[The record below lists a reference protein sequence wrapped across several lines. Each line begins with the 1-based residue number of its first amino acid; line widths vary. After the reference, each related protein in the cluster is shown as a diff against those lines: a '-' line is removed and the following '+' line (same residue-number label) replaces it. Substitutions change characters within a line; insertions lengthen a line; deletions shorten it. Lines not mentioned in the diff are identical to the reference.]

1 MGESAIGWLHPPRQA
16 ARVPFGTPGRPG
28 YTLNVWIGC
37 SKIDQEC
44 KYCYAEREAGRGR
57 LLLFRERNAAGL
69 PVWGNDAPRHIVS
82 EATIKQC
89 LRWNREAEADLDPR
103 LVFGGSQ
110 MDWLEDRPELAAPRA
125 RLRELIAATPWLRWI
140 LLTKR
145 PGNFAA
151 LVPEW
156 RSGVPDN
163 VWIGISAGSQPSLD
177 AKLDDLERI
186 PARYKIAS
194 VEPMIGPVDFAR
206 ALRIRELVWFLFG
219 GESGARAKVRPCDLG
234 WIARGV
240 DQVGDAGRFRFV
252 KQLGAVPIASPLVA
266 PPCRICL
273 EMRDGKLCLACGDDV
288 ERRHIGGGTFARV
301 LHLPGK
307 GDDPALWPERLRV
320 QEWIDGSAYVAAGA
334 AC

>member
-1 MGESAIGWLHPPRQA
+1 MGESSIGWLHPPRRS
-16 ARVPFGTPGRPG
+16 ARVPFGTPGRIG
-28 YTLNVWIGC
+28 YTLNAWIGC
-37 SKIDQEC
+37 AKVDQEC
-44 KYCYAEREAGRGR
+44 KFCYAERETGRGR
-57 LLLFRERNAAGL
+57 LPIFKEQLDAGR
-69 PVWGNDAPRHIVS
+69 PVWGVDAPRHVVS
-82 EATIKQC
+82 EATIRQC
-89 LRWNREAEADLDPR
+89 IRWNREAEADLDPR

-234 WIARGV
+234 WIDRGV
-240 DQVGDAGRFRFV
+240 KQVGDAGRFRFV
-252 KQLGAVPIASPLVA
+252 KQLGAVPIGAVPGCLGCENEMHEGER
-266 PPCRICL
+266 CRL
-273 EMRDGKLCLACGDDV
+273 CGDVV
-288 ERRHIGGGTFARV
+288 EIRPTGDGRFARV

-307 GDDPALWPERLRV
+307 GDDPALWPARLRV
-320 QEWIDGSAYVAAGA
+320 QEWIDGSAYVVAGA